1 MFSPPPTPE
10 LLRSSHSVAVFQSP
24 FTMKP
29 NFTLFRVS
37 VSTTSP
43 PSTCCG
49 RILVFNSWPT
59 AIVRLRRAACVPGSG
74 EAPEK
79 MSLRFFSI
87 DENRAAWFAPSRNV
101 LGTVCGYAFRQWNC
115 ACAEKLVLFWIS
127 LIWLKSNF
135 RRVVDQCSFEKKC
148 FVRCFLCSLLLA
160 TSARLRHCLS
170 YVRAF
175 HCITDVCL
183 EFHLLQQII
192 YQQRSSCLVTSS
204 LDTRTTRRIT
214 RGHRKAPPQKR
225 VYAPHKLLVLNLLR
239 TAIQYSNPP

>member
-1 MFSPPPTPE
+1 MCSRLWGSTWE
-10 LLRSSHSVAVFQSP
+10 DVAS
-24 FTMKP
+24 
-29 NFTLFRVS
+29 
-37 VSTTSP
+37 
-43 PSTCCG
+43 
-49 RILVFNSWPT
+49 
-59 AIVRLRRAACVPGSG
+59 
-74 EAPEK
+74 
-79 MSLRFFSI
+79 FFSI

-183 EFHLLQQII
+183 EFRLLQQII

-225 VYAPHKLLVLNLLR
+225 VYAPHKLLVLNLFTHR
-239 TAIQYSNPP
+239 DPVQQPTITQWPPHLKPEWRKWKTTVHIKYLPATPPKIVNDLS